1 MEIIIH
7 RINTIKQLKKIP
19 INFGI
24 EIDIRSHKDKIIL
37 NHEPYK
43 DGDLLINY
51 IENYQNGTLILNI
64 KESGIEKDVLEI
76 VKNSKKVKNFFLL
89 DIEIPYIFQCIKEK
103 EKNFAVRVS
112 SYEPINGIT
121 EFKNKFKWIWIDTI
135 KNFNFSNNDLKK
147 IIPYKK
153 CLVCPERWGK
163 PENIKKTY
171 NYFKRRNI
179 KIDAVMTSMKYSQRW
194 IEISN

>member
-7 RINTIKQLKKIP
+7 RINTIKELKKIP

-24 EIDIRSHKDKIIL
+24 EIDVRSHKDKIIL

-64 KESGIEKDVLEI
+64 KESGIEEDVLEI

-89 DIEIPYIFQCIKEK
+89 DIEIPYIFQCIKK
-103 EKNFAVRVS
+103 K
-112 SYEPINGIT
+112 
-121 EFKNKFKWIWIDTI
+121 
-135 KNFNFSNNDLKK
+135 KK
-147 IIPYKK
+147 I
-153 CLVCPERWGK
+153 LL
-163 PENIKKTY
+163 
-171 NYFKRRNI
+171 
-179 KIDAVMTSMKYSQRW
+179 
-194 IEISN
+194 

>member
-1 MEIIIH
+1 M
-7 RINTIKQLKKIP
+7 
-19 INFGI
+19 
-24 EIDIRSHKDKIIL
+24 
-37 NHEPYK
+37 
-43 DGDLLINY
+43 
-51 IENYQNGTLILNI
+51 
-64 KESGIEKDVLEI
+64 
-76 VKNSKKVKNFFLL
+76 
-89 DIEIPYIFQCIKEK
+89 
-103 EKNFAVRVS
+103 RVS

-121 EFKNKFKWIWIDTI
+121 EFKNKFKWIWIDTV
-135 KNFNFSNNDLKK
+135 KKFNFSNKDLKK

-163 PENIKKTY
+163 PKNIKKTY